1 MNTTIIVL
9 GFIAIAVSVIWGTK
23 FKTNVGIAAIVF
35 AFILGLFGLGMKAA
49 DIYAFW
55 PARTTVQLII
65 VTAFFGFAVENGTI
79 NYIAKLVIYW
89 TRKIPWALPIVYLL
103 LNFALSAIGV
113 SPPAVNMFLIP
124 IFITLCYA
132 AEINELFLSVGSN
145 AGGMSGTLCPIGMVG
160 IMLGGMISAA
170 DETLDASTIVMHV
183 FRTATIVFF
192 ILFAI
197 YYFVLRLYKMKLPAE
212 LIQKP
217 EPPTKEQKRNLAV
230 IIVCILFLFVPAVIN
245 TFAPNPVMEKIS
257 NLDISLVYAAGMVA
271 LTLLK
276 CGNERE
282 VIKKSIPWNVI
293 ILLGGMTCLMGVMRT
308 AGLADLI
315 VNAVTGSTSAAVIPV
330 LVVLLS
336 GILSLFSDGTS
347 VVMPLMIPIVISL
360 ASATGLNPAM
370 LCACVCAPAI
380 GMGMSPFSTGGG
392 VFLSFVKEDRFQKMM
407 IQSLIAVLCN
417 LGIMCALCAVGIL
430 R

>member
-9 GFIAIAVSVIWGTK
+9 GFIAIAISVIWGTK

-35 AFILGLFGLGMKAA
+35 AFVLGLFGLGMKASE
-49 DIYAFW
+49 IYAFW

-65 VTAFFGFAVENGTI
+65 VTVFFGFAVENGTI
-79 NYIAKLVIYW
+79 DYIAKLVIYW

-132 AEINELFLSVGSN
+132 AKTNELFLTIASN
-145 AGGMSGTLCPIGMVG
+145 AGGMSGTLCSIGMVG
-160 IMLGGMISAA
+160 IMLSGIITSV
-170 DETLDASTIVMHV
+170 DDTLDVSVIVMHV

-197 YYFVLRLYKMKLPAE
+197 YYVVLRLWKMKLPE
-212 LIQKP
+212 DQIQKP
-217 EPPTKEQKRNLAV
+217 GLPTKEQRRNL
-230 IIVCILFLFVPAVIN
+230 IIIVVCILFLFVPAVIN
-245 TFAPNPVMEKIS
+245 TFIPNAVLAKIS
-257 NLDISLVYAAGMVA
+257 NLDITLVYAVGIVA
-271 LTLLK
+271 LTIFK

-282 VIKKSIPWNVI
+282 VMKKNIPWSVI

-315 VNAVTGSTSAAVIPV
+315 VSAVSSGTSVKMIPV
-330 LVVLLS
+330 LIVLLA
-336 GILSLFSDGTS
+336 GVLSLFSDGTS
-347 VVMPLMIPIVISL
+347 VVMPLMIPIVVSL
-360 ASATGLNPAM
+360 ASVTGLNPAV
-370 LCACVCAPAI
+370 LIACVCVPAI

-392 VFLSFVKEDRFQKMM
+392 VFLSFVDESRFQKMM

-417 LGIMCALCAVGIL
+417 LGIMCALCAIGIL

>member
-1 MNTTIIVL
+1 MNTTIIIL

-35 AFILGLFGLGMKAA
+35 AFILGLFGVGMKAS

-79 NYIAKLVIYW
+79 NYIAEQVIYR
-89 TRKIPWALPIVYLL
+89 TRRIPWAIPIVYLL
-103 LNFALSAIGV
+103 LNFALSVIGV

-124 IFITLCYA
+124 IFITLCYSTKT
-132 AEINELFLSVGSN
+132 NELFLSIGSN
-145 AGGMSGTLCPIGMVG
+145 AGGMSGTLCSIGMVG
-160 IMLGGMISAA
+160 IMLSGMISAA
-170 DETLDASTIVMHV
+170 DETLDTSMIVMHV

-197 YYFVLRLYKMKLPAE
+197 YYFALRLYKMNLPE
-212 LIQKP
+212 DLIQKP
-217 EPPTKEQKRNLAV
+217 KAPTKEQKRNIVV

-245 TFAPNPVMEKIS
+245 TFAPNPVMAKIS

-282 VIKKSIPWNVI
+282 VIKKSIPWSVI

-308 AGLADLI
+308 AGLSDMI
-315 VNAVTGSTSAAVIPV
+315 VNAVTGNVSLAVIPV

-336 GILSLFSDGTS
+336 GVLSLFSDGTS
-347 VVMPLMIPIVISL
+347 VVMPLMIPIVVSL
-360 ASATGLNPAM
+360 SSATGLNPAM
-370 LCACVCAPAI
+370 LIACVCIPAI